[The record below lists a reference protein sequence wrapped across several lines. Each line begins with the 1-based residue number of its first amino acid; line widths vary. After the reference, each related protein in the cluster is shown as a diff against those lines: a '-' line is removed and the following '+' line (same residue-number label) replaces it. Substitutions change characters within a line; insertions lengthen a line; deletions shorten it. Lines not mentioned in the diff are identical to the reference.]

1 MEDCSVLGR
10 SDPMGGKT
18 HQILACL
25 PPRLYL
31 CWKAF
36 VAYFAIHHHCG
47 MQHCLDG
54 WGLQIG
60 NLNVS

>member
-1 MEDCSVLGR
+1 
-10 SDPMGGKT
+10 MGGKT
-18 HQILACL
+18 RQIPACL

-36 VAYFAIHHHCG
+36 VAYFAIHHPCG